1 MIPGSLATAR
11 LSRGSLSGI
20 GRLALRV
27 PAAARCYTAG
37 SLKIN
42 ADRMMKTLHET
53 CEWGAAH
60 RYGDGPFETGMAR
73 LTLDEDD
80 ATARRWLWKEA
91 EKLGCSVDVDEMGN
105 MFMIRKG
112 KRDGKPTAMGSHLD
126 TQPTGGRYDG
136 ILGVMAGLEALRT
149 MNDHSVETEYPVAL
163 VNWTNEEGARFPQS
177 IVGSG
182 VWCHDVPLE
191 KAWNLQDVKDAS
203 LTMKSE
209 LAKIGFLGS
218 TRCSHEATPLAA
230 HFELHIEQGPILEA
244 TGKRVGIVQGGQAYK
259 WFDINVRGRECH
271 TGSTPFDT
279 RSDAML
285 CASRIIVESNRI
297 AKQHKGL
304 ASTVSPDGKTQVQ
317 EILADALL
325 CSVSRRNAGH
335 LASLAWQRQ
344 HMPGPCLFHT
354 GRSTSFDGQACGA
367 V

>member
-1 MIPGSLATAR
+1 MIAGSFTASR

-73 LTLDEDD
+73 LTLDKDD

-112 KRDGKPTAMGSHLD
+112 KKNGRPTAMGSHLD

-149 MNDHSVETEYPVAL
+149 MNDHDLETESRGAGQLDQRGGRTLPTVDRRLGCVVPRRAAGEGMESAGREGCVAHDE
-163 VNWTNEEGARFPQS
+163 VGAR
-177 IVGSG
+177 
-182 VWCHDVPLE
+182 
-191 KAWNLQDVKDAS
+191 QDRLPRIDAVQP
-203 LTMKSE
+203 
-209 LAKIGFLGS
+209 
-218 TRCSHEATPLAA
+218 RSH
-230 HFELHIEQGPILEA
+230 A
-244 TGKRVGIVQGGQAYK
+244 TGG
-259 WFDINVRGRECH
+259 
-271 TGSTPFDT
+271 T
-279 RSDAML
+279 L
-285 CASRIIVESNRI
+285 
-297 AKQHKGL
+297 
-304 ASTVSPDGKTQVQ
+304 
-317 EILADALL
+317 
-325 CSVSRRNAGH
+325 
-335 LASLAWQRQ
+335 
-344 HMPGPCLFHT
+344 
-354 GRSTSFDGQACGA
+354 
-367 V
+367 